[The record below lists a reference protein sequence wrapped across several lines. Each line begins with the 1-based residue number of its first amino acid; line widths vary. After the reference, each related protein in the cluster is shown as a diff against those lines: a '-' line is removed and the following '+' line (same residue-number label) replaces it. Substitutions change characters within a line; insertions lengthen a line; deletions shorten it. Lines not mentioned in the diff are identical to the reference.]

1 MKAILIEKTG
11 DSSQLQYKE
20 VPEPAIKD
28 NEVLVKNHAIGI
40 NFIDVYH
47 RTGLYPKEV
56 PFVPGLEGSGE
67 IVKTGKNVTNW
78 REGMKVAYNG
88 VPGAYAELTS
98 VPQEKLVELPKGV
111 DFKLAAA
118 VMLQGM
124 TAHYLHKSTF
134 PLAEGD
140 TCLVHAAAG
149 GVGLLLVQ
157 MAKIAG
163 ARVIG
168 TVSTQEKERMALD
181 AGADDIIRYTEQDFV
196 SEVNRLTDSKKCNV
210 VYDSVGKDTFYK
222 SLDCLAPLGY
232 MVLYGQSSGKV
243 APFDAAIL
251 NQKGS
256 LFLTRPTLFHY
267 VSSQLQL
274 QQRADDIFKWINEN
288 RLKVRIDREIPL
300 SEAKEAHNLL
310 EQRKT
315 MGKLILIP

>member
-11 DSSQLQYKE
+11 DSSQLQYKD
-20 VPEPAIKD
+20 VPEPSPKE
-28 NEVLVKNHAIGI
+28 NEVLVKNQAMGI

-47 RTGLYPKEV
+47 RTGLYPKDV
-56 PFVPGLEGSGE
+56 PFIPGLEGAGE
-67 IVKTGKNVTNW
+67 IVQTGKNVSEEQVGKN
-78 REGMKVAYNG
+78 VAYNG
-88 VPGAYAELTS
+88 VPGAYAEFTA
-98 VPQEKLVELPKGV
+98 VPV
-111 DFKLAAA
+111 DKMVTIPEGIDSKVAAA

-134 PLAEGD
+134 PLGPGD

-163 ARVIG
+163 AKVIG
-168 TVSTQEKERMALD
+168 TVSTEEKAQIALQ
-181 AGADDIIRYTEQDFV
+181 AGADKIIRYTEQDV
-196 SEVNRLTDSKKCNV
+196 VEEVYRLTKGKKCNV

-222 SLDCLAPLGY
+222 SMDCLAPLGY
-232 MVLYGQSSGKV
+232 LVLFGQSSGKV
-243 APFDAAIL
+243 EPFDPSVL

-256 LFLTRPTLFHY
+256 LFLTRPSLFHY

-274 QQRADDIFKWINEN
+274 QQRADDIFQWILEN
-288 RLKVRIDREIPL
+288 RLKVRIDREL
-300 SEAKEAHNLL
+300 NLAEAKKAHDLL

-315 MGKLILIP
+315 MGKLILVS

>member
-11 DSSQLQYKE
+11 DSSQLQYKD
-20 VPEPAIKD
+20 VPEPSPKE
-28 NEVLVKNHAIGI
+28 NEVLVKNQAMGI

-47 RTGLYPKEV
+47 RTGLYPKDV
-56 PFVPGLEGSGE
+56 PFIPGLEGAGE
-67 IVKTGKNVTNW
+67 IVQTGKNVSEEQVGKN
-78 REGMKVAYNG
+78 VAYNG
-88 VPGAYAELTS
+88 VPGAYAEFTA
-98 VPQEKLVELPKGV
+98 VPV
-111 DFKLAAA
+111 DKMVTIPEGIDSKVAAA

-134 PLAEGD
+134 PLGPGD

-163 ARVIG
+163 AKVIG
-168 TVSTQEKERMALD
+168 TVSTEEKAQIALQ
-181 AGADDIIRYTEQDFV
+181 AGADEIIRYTEQDV
-196 SEVNRLTDSKKCNV
+196 VEEVYRLTKGKKCNV

-222 SLDCLAPLGY
+222 SMDCLAPLGY
-232 MVLYGQSSGKV
+232 LVLFGQSSGKV
-243 APFDAAIL
+243 EPFDPSVL

-256 LFLTRPTLFHY
+256 LFLTRPSLFHY

-274 QQRADDIFKWINEN
+274 QQRADDIFQWILEN
-288 RLKVRIDREIPL
+288 RLKVRIDREL
-300 SEAKEAHNLL
+300 NLAEAKKAHDLL

-315 MGKLILIP
+315 MGKLILVS

>member
-11 DSSQLQYKE
+11 DSSQLQYKD
-20 VPEPAIKD
+20 VPEPSPKE
-28 NEVLVKNHAIGI
+28 NEVLVKNQAMGI

-47 RTGLYPKEV
+47 RTGLYPKDV
-56 PFVPGLEGSGE
+56 PFIPGLEGAGE
-67 IVKTGKNVTNW
+67 IVQTGKNVSEEQVGKN
-78 REGMKVAYNG
+78 VAYNG
-88 VPGAYAELTS
+88 VPGAYAEFTA
-98 VPQEKLVELPKGV
+98 VPADKMVTIPEGIDSKV
-111 DFKLAAA
+111 AAA

-134 PLAEGD
+134 PLGPGD

-163 ARVIG
+163 AKVIG
-168 TVSTQEKERMALD
+168 TVSTEEKAQIALQ
-181 AGADDIIRYTEQDFV
+181 AGADEIIRYTEQDV
-196 SEVNRLTDSKKCNV
+196 VEEVYRLTKGKKCNV

-222 SLDCLAPLGY
+222 SMDCLAPLGY
-232 MVLYGQSSGKV
+232 LVLFGQSSGKV
-243 APFDAAIL
+243 EPFDPSVL

-256 LFLTRPTLFHY
+256 LFLTRPSLFHY

-274 QQRADDIFKWINEN
+274 QQRADDIFQWILEN
-288 RLKVRIDREIPL
+288 RLKVRIDREL
-300 SEAKEAHNLL
+300 NLAEAKKAHDLL

-315 MGKLILIP
+315 MGKLILVS

>member
-1 MKAILIEKTG
+1 MQAILIENTG
-11 DSSQLQYKE
+11 GSSNLQYKE
-20 VPEPAIKD
+20 VPDPSPKE
-28 NEVLVKNHAIGI
+28 NEALVKNHAIGI

-56 PFVPGLEGSGE
+56 PFIPGLEGSGV
-67 IVKTGKNVTNW
+67 IVKTGNNVSNAHV
-78 REGMKVAYNG
+78 GMKVAYNG
-88 VPGAYAELTS
+88 VPGAYAEFTA
-98 VPQEKLVELPKGV
+98 VPEEKLVPIPEDL
-111 DFKLAAA
+111 DFHLAAA

-124 TAHYLHKSTF
+124 TAHYLHKSTY
-134 PLAEGD
+134 PLGQGD
-140 TCLVHAAAG
+140 TCLIHAAAG

-168 TVSTQEKERMALD
+168 TVSTEEKARMALN
-181 AGADDIIRYTEQDFV
+181 AGADEIIRYTELDFV
-196 SEVNRLTDSKKCNV
+196 TEVIRITEGKKCNV

-232 MVLYGQSSGKV
+232 LVLFGQSSGKV
-243 APFDAAIL
+243 EPFDPAIL

-267 VSSQLQL
+267 VSSRIQL
-274 QQRADDIFKWINEN
+274 QQRADDIFKWITNKQ
-288 RLKVRIDREIPL
+288 LQVRIDRKLPL
-300 SEAKEAHNLL
+300 AEAKKAHDLL

-315 MGKLILIP
+315 MGKLILVP